1 MRVGRVGSCGCH
13 EFIYRIEIIDA
24 LDTSSSDANLQDMEI
39 RLPPEQ
45 EARLAAIAARD
56 GRNVND
62 LAQEAITRLLDDDAR
77 FAEAVKRGVAAAD
90 RGDFVASEDVWSN
103 VERILQS

>member
-1 MRVGRVGSCGCH
+1 MLPKIVRGV
-13 EFIYRIEIIDA
+13 IYLIEIIYA
-24 LDTSSSDANLQDMEI
+24 LDTSWCGTNLDSMEI

-56 GRNVND
+56 GRDVNE
-62 LAQEAITRLLDDDAR
+62 LAQEAISRLIEDDTR

-90 RGDFVASEDVWSN
+90 RGDFVASADVWAN